1 MRMIL
6 TSVICISCVLA
17 NIMTKS
23 SKPQDSGD
31 GRMQVEKGLFLTC
44 LKMVLWSFWNDQQN
58 PKNTIN
64 VVKMVRVQEPADLM
78 GCKEESSIANNDG
91 FSKTSTGPS
100 HRVAAG
106 RNTYLYYHAI
116 IMSPCFLRTLDH
128 KDELIISLCWLYGS
142 VVLSSWKPARVIGQ
156 IVTNLFFPMHSRC
169 RGHHKS
175 MDMSMRHVNVLWRT
189 KFQKQRMEF
198 CATWKTSW

>member
-1 MRMIL
+1 
-6 TSVICISCVLA
+6 
-17 NIMTKS
+17 
-23 SKPQDSGD
+23 
-31 GRMQVEKGLFLTC
+31 MQVEKGLFLTC

-91 FSKTSTGPS
+91 FSKNSTGPS

-116 IMSPCFLRTLDH
+116 IMSLCFLQTLDH

-156 IVTNLFFPMHSRC
+156 IVTNLFFPMDSRC
-169 RGHHKS
+169 RGHHES
-175 MDMSMRHVNVLWRT
+175 IDMSMRYVNGLWRT
-189 KFQKQRMEF
+189 RFQKQRMEF
-198 CATWKTSW
+198 CAAWKTSW